1 MSKRISLPV
10 HHVVVLV
17 DADPDQ
23 VTPPYPES
31 LREASHPGPL
41 VSVDCVERVV
51 AAGERAN
58 LDNNRPG
65 VIAGHDVDFP
75 TGDNHVPGDD
85 VETLFSQIVA
95 GKELAK
101 LSGGQPS

>member
-10 HHVVVLV
+10 HHTVVFV

-23 VTPPYPES
+23 VTPSYPES
-31 LREASHPGPL
+31 PREASHPGPL

-58 LDNNRPG
+58 FDNKWSG
-65 VIAGHDVDFP
+65 MIAGHDVDFP

-85 VETLFSQIVA
+85 AEALILQVEA

-101 LSGGQPS
+101 LSGRQPF